1 MATRFPLQTVLDLMQ
16 VRAEDAA
23 RDLGRLIAAE
33 QDARTRL
40 TLLET
45 YRDEYAAKFREAAAR
60 GLTPQQWANYQ
71 EFTARIE
78 LAITQQTAAVDAS
91 RSHTAA
97 GQERWRHQNHRVQ
110 AFDTLAQKHD
120 AEQRYLDG
128 RREQKQVD
136 ELVTR
141 RHQTSGDAPD

>member
-1 MATRFPLQTVLDLMQ
+1 MSLRFPLQSVLDLMQ

-33 QDARTRL
+33 QDARSRL
-40 TLLET
+40 TLLEN
-45 YRDEYAAKFREAAAR
+45 YRDEYAARFREAAAR

-78 LAITQQTAAVDAS
+78 LAIAQQTAAVDAS
-91 RSHTAA
+91 KSRTVA
-97 GQERWRHQNHRVQ
+97 GQERWRDQNQRVQ

-120 AEQRYLDG
+120 ATQRYQEG

-136 ELVTR
+136 ELVTQ
-141 RHQTSGDAPD
+141 RHRARDSID